1 MILAFN
7 LLIYNKFV
15 LFFVFVIL
23 REMVIV
29 FKRRQHHFFLLAG
42 EWLNYPE
49 KIS

>member
-29 FKRRQHHFFLLAG
+29 FKRRQRRFFLLAG